1 MGEVIVA
8 AACKETET
16 GVVYVGARHFDE
28 VMHKQLKAANVP
40 TSALSSLFA
49 VGDRVMHRKFGEGD
63 VTEIRGNGN
72 DARVVISFAAYG
84 QKEFALNIAPIVKVN
99 Q

>member
-40 TSALSSLFA
+40 TSAMF
-49 VGDRVMHRKFGEGD
+49 VQGFITNGGRFVDRIEGMD
-63 VTEIRGNGN
+63 I
-72 DARVVISFAAYG
+72 AIISG
-84 QKEFALNIAPIVKVN
+84 QVN
-99 Q
+99 PDEDPVLYSEHLY